1 MRVRAVPKWL
11 QNGGLA
17 LYPPVQPGTN
27 VSVPTVLSSRGRDRL
42 RNVEVETVPLAGAGH
57 LLGIFRMHS
66 IVHSGI
72 LDRLMFQYVTISAL
86 RIVC

>member
-27 VSVPTVLSSRGRDRL
+27 VSVPTVLSSRGHRL

-57 LLGIFRMHS
+57 LLGIFRMLS
-66 IVHSGI
+66 IVHSVI